1 MNNKL
6 LILIIMNLILIA
18 VLIKP
23 KEVLIEKENKK
34 EIKVILDD
42 NKLSLEDYL
51 IGVVG
56 CEMPASFNYEALKA
70 QAVASRTFAY
80 NYLKDDTIK
89 IASTTQCY
97 FNNDELK
104 NKWNDDYD
112 KYYNIIKSSVND
124 TLNEVITYNDNII
137 KSYYFAIS
145 NGNTTTSLSVFN
157 EDLPYLDQVDS
168 SFDSTV
174 NKFEVTN
181 SYSYENFCNL
191 LDINPCTIKIND
203 IKRDNSN
210 RITTLFINDNQYD
223 GITLRKKLSLRS
235 TDFVLNL
242 LEDHIEI
249 TTKGYGHGV
258 GMSQY
263 GANYLANQG
272 YNYKEILNY
281 YYKDVKITNYEV

>member
-23 KEVLIEKENKK
+23 KEVLIENENKK

-42 NKLSLEDYL
+42 KELSLEDYL

-80 NYLKDDTIK
+80 NYLNDNTIN
-89 IASTTQCY
+89 ITSTAQCY
-97 FNNDELK
+97 FSNDELK
-104 NKWNDDYD
+104 NKWNNDYD
-112 KYYNIIKSSVND
+112 KYYNLIKSSVND
-124 TLNEVITYNDNII
+124 TLNEVITYNDKLI

-145 NGNTTTSLSVFN
+145 NGNTTTSMSVFN

-168 SFDSTV
+168 SFDSTI

-181 SYSYENFCNL
+181 NYSYDNFCNL
-191 LDINPCTIKIND
+191 LDINPCNIQITD

-210 RITTLFINDNQYD
+210 RITTLLINDKTYD
-223 GITLRKKLSLRS
+223 GITIRKKLNLRS
-235 TDFVLNL
+235 TDFYINL
-242 LEDHIEI
+242 LNDHIEI

-258 GMSQY
+258 GMSQS

-272 YNYKEILNY
+272 YNYQDILKY
-281 YYKDVKITNYEV
+281 YYKDVKIINYSV